1 MRAVTTVTGQSYATP
16 LFLPVFE
23 HGNDF
28 ITTDDLQADFGVRGI
43 ITNAYLLYKQRA
55 LRRRL
60 VEQGVKD
67 FLGFD
72 GLVVTDSGAFQQLS
86 GPLYLSNAKII
97 AYQQDIGADVISPL
111 DVITTPGDNRTTAE
125 KKLKATLRRI
135 EEGQAL
141 VDRAVLAGV
150 QQGGRFLDLRARAM
164 EALVKLGS
172 RYVAL
177 GSLVPFFNK
186 RHDVAFACAVIRQ
199 ARAALGPEVPLH
211 LYGAGDPLE
220 LPFYVA
226 FGCDVFDSSSFI
238 HYARGGWC
246 MTPYGAFR
254 VEDLTP
260 ETPGLAES
268 PYGRGDAEAL
278 AKDVPRLA
286 RHNLWVILDVLEDT
300 RRRQE
305 AGTLFAHLEHLVAA
319 HQRWFP
325 ESRLAASWARMSA
338 ERTWA

>member
-1 MRAVTTVTGQSYATP
+1 MRAVTTVTGTTYSTP

-23 HGNDF
+23 PGNGL
-28 ITTDDLQADFGVRGI
+28 ITTQGLQADFGVRGLI
-43 ITNAYLLYKQRA
+43 INAYLLYKQRA
-55 LRRRL
+55 LRQRV
-60 VEQGVKD
+60 VEQGIKD

-72 GLVVTDSGAFQQLS
+72 RLVVTDSGAFQQLS
-86 GPLYLSNAKII
+86 GPLYLSNTRII
-97 AYQQDIGADVISPL
+97 AYQQAIGADVISPL
-111 DVITTPGDNRTTAE
+111 DVITTPGDNRTTAQ
-125 KKLKATLRRI
+125 KKLEATLKRI
-135 EEGQAL
+135 REGQAL

-150 QQGGRFLDLRARAM
+150 QQGGRFLDLRARAA

-186 RHDVAFACAVIRQ
+186 RHDLGFACTVIRQ
-199 ARAALGPEVPLH
+199 ARAIIGPDVPMH

-260 ETPGLAES
+260 ETPGLAAS
-268 PYGRGDAEAL
+268 PYGGGDVEAL
-278 AKDVPRLA
+278 AKDVHRLVL
-286 RHNLWVILDVLEDT
+286 HNLWMILDVLEDT
-300 RRRQE
+300 RRRRVE
-305 AGTLFAHLEHLVAA
+305 GTLLDHLDHLAEAHR
-319 HQRWFP
+319 RWFP
-325 ESRLAASWARMSA
+325 KSRLAASWERLSA
-338 ERTWA
+338 EAASA